1 MKNQK
6 NTVLNLNISKDDQET
21 NDFLYCWEKFS
32 KRPSKIVVHNSYSGN
47 SFLEIFEPK
56 IQDTNVL
63 IEVSPV
69 EESFLIH
76 EKVFAKL
83 TNDIYCSYLVIEKN
97 TPNCIVSE
105 VKFFFSDKKF
115 IDEIQTI
122 INDLNNCQLD
132 FCEEDVNNLNTLT
145 NTQSGVEIEPI
156 DSLVDL
162 ECFDM
167 FYSKSTMKKINKL
180 IKEVKKS
187 KKGLSI
193 LYGERGTGK
202 TSVISYLASKLDRI
216 VIFIPNNLIEN
227 TINNS
232 EFRKFLKRFDRPII
246 VIDDCEMIFSELFT
260 KSNIFSNNLMQ
271 LVDGFLS
278 DTVEVNIVSIF
289 NVDNENEIDHSLL
302 ECNNLI
308 STIEFDRLS
317 ADESTDLSDY
327 LGFKRNIKKKSKVID
342 IVKNREFYE
351 LPKIGL

>member
-1 MKNQK
+1 VKNQK

-63 IEVSPV
+63 IEVSPG

-105 VKFFFSDKKF
+105 VTFFFSDKKF

>member
-1 MKNQK
+1 VKNQK